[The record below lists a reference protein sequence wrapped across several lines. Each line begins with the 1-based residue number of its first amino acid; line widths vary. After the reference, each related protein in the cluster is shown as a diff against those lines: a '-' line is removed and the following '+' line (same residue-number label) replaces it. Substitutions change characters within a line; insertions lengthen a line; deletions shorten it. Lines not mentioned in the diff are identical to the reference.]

1 MIHSSSLQIKQVGML
16 RLNIVSSKRVGS
28 GGRIRGVALGIQGV
42 YVIQIQSC
50 HLRDVTNDSIV
61 EEE

>member
-1 MIHSSSLQIKQVGML
+1 ML

-28 GGRIRGVALGIQGV
+28 VGRIRGVALGIQGV